1 MNNQESKQVRND
13 LNISGMST
21 TAGGVYRDVRI
32 DGMAKVNGDLDC
44 VSLRINGTLGMK
56 GSVKSEEITV
66 NGMGT
71 IDGPVESKEIRIDGM
86 FTLKGEVRCTDLDV
100 NGKSK
105 IEGRLQGDKINI
117 GGEVTVKGDVQCEA
131 FETEGNIKLEG
142 LLNAETV
149 DIRLHS
155 LSTVKEIGCERI
167 DVRRIERGGGFG
179 FLKNFSLM
187 GGPRLKVDLIEG
199 DDIFLEDTE
208 ADTVRG
214 TRVYLGRG
222 CKIRR
227 VEYRESLQTDDDTV
241 IGQSLQV

>member
-1 MNNQESKQVRND
+1 MNNQESQPIRND
-13 LNISGMST
+13 LNISGIST

-44 VSLRINGTLGMK
+44 ISLRINGTLGMK

-71 IDGPVESKEIRIDGM
+71 IDGPVEAAEIRIDGM
-86 FTLKGEVRCTDLDV
+86 FTLKGGVSCTGLDV

-131 FETEGNIKLEG
+131 FETEGNIKLDG

-155 LSTVKEIGCERI
+155 LSTVREIGCERI
-167 DVRRIERGGGFG
+167 DVRRIERGFW
-179 FLKNFSLM
+179 KNFSLM
-187 GGPRLKVDLIEG
+187 GGPRLKSEVIEG

-208 ADTVRG
+208 AEMVRG
-214 TRVYLGRG
+214 TRVYIGRG
-222 CKIRR
+222 CKIKR
-227 VEYRESLQTDDDTV
+227 VEYKETLQTDGDAL